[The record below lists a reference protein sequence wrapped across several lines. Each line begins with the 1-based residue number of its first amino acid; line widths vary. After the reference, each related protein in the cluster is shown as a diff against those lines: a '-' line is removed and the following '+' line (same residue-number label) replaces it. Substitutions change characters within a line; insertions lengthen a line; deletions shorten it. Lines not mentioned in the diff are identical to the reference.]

1 MRGTVEIG
9 DPSGADITAGELID
23 GLEAT
28 IDAKAA
34 IGPINR
40 NRPIEACVIVAG
52 QRYTVAVQALRIN
65 LEET

>member
-9 DPSGADITAGELID
+9 DPTGHDVTAGELIN
-23 GLEAT
+23 GIEA
-28 IDAKAA
+28 ISDAQAA

-40 NRPIEACVIVAG
+40 NRPIEACVVIAG

-65 LEET
+65 LDET